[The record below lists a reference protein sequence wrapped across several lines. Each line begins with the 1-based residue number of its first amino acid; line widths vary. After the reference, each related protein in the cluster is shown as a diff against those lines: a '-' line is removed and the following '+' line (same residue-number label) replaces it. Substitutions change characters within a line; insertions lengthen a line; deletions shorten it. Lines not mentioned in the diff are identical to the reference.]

1 MLKKIISLLL
11 VLVLC
16 FSITACAGE
25 QGPKG
30 DQGPAGVD
38 GTAVTLVSLE
48 KTKTEGLLDTYTMTF
63 SDGTVSQFAVKNGSA
78 GAAGTNG
85 TSPTVGENGNWW
97 IGELDTGVKVA
108 GAAGTNGKDGVTPT
122 IGENN
127 NWWIDGVDTGVSS
140 VGVSGVNGQTPFVGS
155 NGNWWI
161 GVKDTGVKA
170 IGEDGGDGDDGLNAP
185 SPHVG
190 SNGNWWVG
198 MQDLGVRAVAVDG
211 VDGLTPYIGEDKNWW
226 IGTENTGV
234 KSEGTIPTIGD
245 NGNWYINGT
254 DTGVLAGV
262 IAVNLAEKTSV
273 TLHGSTETD
282 RTYKIT
288 YSDDSYL
295 LFKVITV
302 GEKKSPAVVA
312 FEVAD
317 GEYEGTLDDWI
328 IDYANLAFE
337 RLASEGSVLLDKT
350 LGAAIGTLI
359 NRFDEYFIGKQE
371 LVIYEEL
378 PLDHH
383 GNINWNAGKTGVQ
396 IVEKVPLDPGE
407 VRTMITYSG
416 MENELVSAGSVKDS
430 NPVVYQ
436 NTYQKGLGGSFAFN
450 SVHIEAA
457 QGNKLRVVNSN
468 GDVVKMRIL
477 ECFTKSGDDYT
488 FKKQRYYSSSSY
500 KYEDLTT
507 EYWDISE
514 GADGYV
520 AGATHFRVGIDQYTS
535 GSKVQEFNY
544 VFTMDMTAA
553 LDVVTVNGILAGSAE
568 GGMTNGEANAV
579 VSTALGYPAI
589 TATRDTLIGG
599 TMSYE
604 KPDDKTDNTLIFNGD
619 VFYLNG
625 QENTVIYNKTL
636 TFSAKLSAPLAKGE
650 AIYVGHGFSNDAS
663 KNYVSQMQPQAGSYV
678 KITDTLIEVY
688 TTSWNGHEETD
699 RDDND
704 KPVNRAISK
713 AHGLKI
719 EDYVNIT
726 IDNHSP
732 NQVSITLSTPS
743 GMYKTDSDKWRGRQ
757 GMVGACAVG
766 SFSLTDLTL
775 KWVCKAYSEKVWL
788 YGDSYFDVFPGENP
802 SRWPSYLIND
812 GYGDVLLS
820 SYSGMSTEACLEQF
834 KQDVEYGTPQFVVWC
849 CGMNNSDK
857 NHNEINT
864 GYRDATLEML
874 AICEEKGIT
883 PILCTIPNTPAQFHT
898 AKNNWIKESGHRY
911 IDFSAAVGGDRLNPE
926 LVGTPTRKD
935 NVTNKTGAYWYD
947 GMLNVDEIHPDP
959 KGAAALYAQVLV
971 DFPEIT
977 RKK

>member
-140 VGVSGVNGQTPFVGS
+140 VGVSGVHGQTPFVGE

-161 GVKDTGVKA
+161 GVNDTGVKA

-211 VDGLTPYIGEDKNWW
+211 IDGLTPTIGENKNWYIGTTD
-226 IGTENTGV
+226 TGV
-234 KSEGTIPTIGD
+234 KSEGTVPTIGE

-254 DTGVLAGV
+254 DTGFLAGV
-262 IAVNLAEKTSV
+262 IAVNLADKTGISFDS
-273 TLHGSTETD
+273 STETG
-282 RTYKIT
+282 RKYKIT

-295 LFKVITV
+295 FFVIATE
-302 GEKKSPAVVA
+302 GDNKSSAVTA
-312 FEVAD
+312 FEAAGTD
-317 GEYEGTLDDWI
+317 YEGDLDQWI

-337 RLASEGSVLLDKT
+337 RLASEGSVLLDKN
-350 LGAAIGTLI
+350 LGAAIGAI
-359 NRFDEYFIGKQE
+359 MDNFDKYFIGKQE
-371 LVIYEEL
+371 LVIFEQL
-378 PLDHH
+378 PLDKI
-383 GNINWNAGKTGVQ
+383 GAIDWSPGVGYL
-396 IVEKVPLDPGE
+396 VEGA
-407 VRTMITYSG
+407 R
-416 MENELVSAGSVKDS
+416 
-430 NPVVYQ
+430 
-436 NTYQKGLGGSFAFN
+436 SFAFN
-450 SVHIEAA
+450 GTLIETAP
-457 QGNKLRVVNSN
+457 GNMLRVVDPSGKVIN
-468 GDVVKMRIL
+468 MRIL
-477 ECFTKSGDDYT
+477 ES
-488 FKKQRYYSSSSY
+488 FKMVGGEPSFIEQKYLTAGNASSEGT
-500 KYEDLTT
+500 KYEDCPS
-507 EYWDISE
+507 YWLIEE
-514 GADGYV
+514 GTDYYV
-520 AGATHFRVGIDQYTS
+520 ADATHFRVGVDQFTS
-535 GSKVQEFNY
+535 GSVVQEYNY
-544 VFTMDMTAA
+544 VFTMDMTAE
-553 LDVVTVNGILAGSAE
+553 LDVVAVNGILAGTAE

-579 VSTALGYPAI
+579 VSTVLGYPAI

-636 TFSAKLSAPLAKGE
+636 TFSAKLLAPLAAGE

-678 KITDTLIEVY
+678 KITNELIEVY
-688 TTSWNGHEETD
+688 TTSWDGHEETD

-788 YGDSYFDVFPGENP
+788 YGDSYFDVFPNNNNKAD
-802 SRWPSYLIND
+802 RWPSYLIND
-812 GYGDVLLS
+812 GYTDVLLS
-820 SYSGMSTEACLEQF
+820 SYSGMTTEACLKQF

-849 CGMNNSDK
+849 CGMNNSDAD
-857 NHNEINT
+857 HETIST
-864 GYRDATLEML
+864 GYLDATQQML

-926 LVGTPTRKD
+926 LVGTATRKD

-947 GMLNVDEIHPDP
+947 DMLSVDEIHPAAP
-959 KGAAALYAQVLV
+959 GAQALYAQVLV